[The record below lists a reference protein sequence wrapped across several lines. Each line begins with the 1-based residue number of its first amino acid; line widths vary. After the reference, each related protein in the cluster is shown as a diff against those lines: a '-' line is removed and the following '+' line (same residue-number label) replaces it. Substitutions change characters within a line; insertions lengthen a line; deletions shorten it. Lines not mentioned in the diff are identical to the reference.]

1 MQGIIDLYLRN
12 KNLIEMLKDVGV
24 IVGAWRFIKYVA
36 HKRMSD
42 KWREMQN
49 DLAVY
54 KGMGDKLKE
63 YVDGLGATTSPRLH
77 DIYVCLMYIGNYPYD
92 INDDG
97 YRLSLFY
104 RLSRSPA
111 SNGKHIPL
119 GYISGKG
126 LYVYSLSNIYYNQ
139 KNGRWFCS
147 SHSDRMRKG
156 YEKLDDYLL
165 VMRIPFANI
174 LGYDFDSDISVNGEP
189 VVYTRYRSSYL
200 RLYADDVRFVKLDDN
215 GRRVD
220 SIESKKSKRAGKIR
234 GRIKEIEILLKSKL
248 KRLVRALGLQFN
260 C

>member
-1 MQGIIDLYLRN
+1 
-12 KNLIEMLKDVGV
+12 
-24 IVGAWRFIKYVA
+24 
-36 HKRMSD
+36 
-42 KWREMQN
+42 
-49 DLAVY
+49 
-54 KGMGDKLKE
+54 
-63 YVDGLGATTSPRLH
+63 
-77 DIYVCLMYIGNYPYD
+77 
-92 INDDG
+92 
-97 YRLSLFY
+97 
-104 RLSRSPA
+104 
-111 SNGKHIPL
+111 
-119 GYISGKG
+119 
-126 LYVYSLSNIYYNQ
+126 
-139 KNGRWFCS
+139 
-147 SHSDRMRKG
+147 MRKG